1 MREPQDFSPWWLTAP
16 FCLTDRLWLSG
27 QKGNAR
33 CVRSDSLR
41 SLLSHFPC
49 QLKPGKI
56 RNARCVRSDSLR
68 SLLSHFPCQLKPGK
82 IRNAH
87 CVRSKHRR
95 SQRKEF
101 FLLKYPRLMVE
112 FYSDFSQKP
121 THEPKDF
128 GFG

>member
-16 FCLTDRLWLSG
+16 FCLADRLWLSG
-27 QKGNAR
+27 QKGNVH

-49 QLKPGKI
+49 RLKPGKI
-56 RNARCVRSDSLR
+56 RNAPCV
-68 SLLSHFPCQLKPGK
+68 C
-82 IRNAH
+82 
-87 CVRSKHRR
+87 SKHRR

-101 FLLKYPRLMVE
+101 FLLKYLRLMVE

-121 THEPKDF
+121 THEPKVF